1 MMNSTQP
8 IQTPPK
14 DTQQRLLHQRQIER
28 NIENERLRK
37 LTVRLEAKIRQQQEE
52 EFRLVRAS

>member
-8 IQTPPK
+8 QAQPK

-28 NIENERLRK
+28 SKEDDRLRK
-37 LTVRLEAKIRQQQEE
+37 LTIKLQAKIRQQQEE
-52 EFRLVRAS
+52 EFSLARAS